1 MIVEQGDIFWIDLG
15 EPVGSEPDFR
25 RPHVVIQNNLF
36 NQSRIR
42 TVVMCVVTS
51 NMRLASAPG
60 NVRLERGEAGL
71 SRESVVNVSRL
82 YTVDKAELVERIG
95 TLSRARIDQILDGV
109 RLVIEPLEL

>member
-1 MIVEQGDIFWIDLG
+1 MLVEQGDIFWIDLG
-15 EPVGSEPDFR
+15 EPVGSEPGFR

-71 SRESVVNVSRL
+71 SRESVVNVSQL
-82 YTVDKAELVERIG
+82 YTIDKAELVERIG